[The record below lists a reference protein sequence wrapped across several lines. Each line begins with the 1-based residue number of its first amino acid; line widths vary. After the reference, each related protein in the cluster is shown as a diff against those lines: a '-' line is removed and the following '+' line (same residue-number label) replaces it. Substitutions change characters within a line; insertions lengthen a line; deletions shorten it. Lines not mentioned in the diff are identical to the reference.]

1 MPFTE
6 DLDVF
11 LDDADFA
18 VEALY
23 NSTATVRV
31 ILDAAY
37 MEIGGLAGTNP
48 VAVGKATDF
57 PAASAVGK
65 TLVIDSVSYRRKTA
79 RWSRCSLSSSRWRT
93 TCGGR
98 FAMRW

>member
-65 TLVIDSVSYRRKTA
+65 TLVIDSVSYVIRNREPQED
-79 RWSRCSLSSSRWRT
+79 
-93 TCGGR
+93 G
-98 FAMRW
+98 AMVALQLEQQ